1 MRVVLASAAYLAVV
15 AGGVKVAV
23 DSAHTLAT
31 AASPL
36 LVLPVTKPNAPPS
49 LVERRLIAQSAPQP
63 VNQPL
68 RRVVAMTAP
77 DMPIAQL
84 AHRLDEAETAYKPP
98 RSSVVSPGVTEV
110 LDASALPSAAPESVA
125 TTRPPLL
132 QVAALE
138 ITRAEFGQPTVALS
152 KRRPKQAHTTASLKR
167 KGRAF
172 SLAKVRAP
180 IRLAMAETPGLL
192 MYRGFVKRQS

>member
-23 DSAHTLAT
+23 DTAHTLAT

-36 LVLPVTKPNAPPS
+36 LILPVTKPNAPPS

-63 VNQPL
+63 VSQPL

-84 AHRLDEAETAYKPP
+84 AYRLDEAETAYEPP
-98 RSSVVSPGVTEV
+98 RSSAVSPAGVTEV
-110 LDASALPSAAPESVA
+110 LDASALPAAVPETMASA
-125 TTRPPLL
+125 RPPLL

-138 ITRAEFGQPTVALS
+138 ITRAEFGQPTVVP
-152 KRRPKQAHTTASLKR
+152 KRRPKQAQNTASLKR
-167 KGRAF
+167 KGKAF
-172 SLAKVRAP
+172 SIAKARAP